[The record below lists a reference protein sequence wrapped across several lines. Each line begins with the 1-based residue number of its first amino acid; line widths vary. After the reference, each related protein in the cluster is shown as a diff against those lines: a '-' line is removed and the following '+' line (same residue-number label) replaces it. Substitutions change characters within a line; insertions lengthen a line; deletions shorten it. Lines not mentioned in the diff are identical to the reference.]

1 MAYSALCAGSHRA
14 LRMAFLLLS
23 LLSCSHIAMADDAGD
38 FFISIERNNG
48 YMLEKVLA
56 SGVDPNLK
64 EPKRGDP
71 GLVVALREHSMKS
84 FAVLLNAPKID
95 LEAQSNNGDT
105 ALMIAS
111 YTGNLAAVTALL
123 EKDAEVNRPGW
134 TALHYAATIGDCAIV
149 KLLLDRSAYIDAESP
164 NKTTPIMMAARSGQ
178 RAAVKLLME
187 EGADISLKNEQGM
200 SATDFAIKGGYREI
214 AEMLQS
220 KKH

>member
-1 MAYSALCAGSHRA
+1 MLYSVLCAGSQHV
-14 LRMAFLLLS
+14 LRLFLLLFA
-23 LLSCSHIAMADDAGD
+23 LISCAPIAVADDAGD
-38 FFISIERNNG
+38 FFFTIERNNG
-48 YMLEKVLA
+48 YMLGTMLA
-56 SGVDPNLK
+56 RGVDPNLK

-71 GLVVALREHSMKS
+71 GLVLALREHAMKS

-111 YTGNLAAVTALL
+111 YTGNLDAVTALL
-123 EKDAEVNRPGW
+123 DKDAEVNRPGW

-149 KLLLDRSAYIDAESP
+149 KLLLDRFAYIDAESP

-187 EGADISLKNEQGM
+187 EGADISLKNEQGL